1 MAAAA
6 SSTYNMHF
14 DRKITNLIVADNN
27 FHILFKSNEN
37 DPFRVTVMSLL
48 EDGGL
53 IDNNHFIH
61 DMWQHNWD
69 ANEAG
74 MNATIQHWIQHVAN
88 KKANNARRVNRI
100 KKEQETRIKKEQETR
115 IKNAAGPK
123 KDGGS
128 RKKRATRKRRAT
140 KSRKLRR

>member
-6 SSTYNMHF
+6 SSTYNMSF
-14 DRKITNLIVADNN
+14 ERKLTNLIVADNN

-53 IDNNHFIH
+53 IDNNDFIR

-74 MNATIQHWIQHVAN
+74 MHETIQLWIQHVAN

-100 KKEQETRIKKEQETR
+100 KKEQENRIKKAAGPR
-115 IKNAAGPK
+115 NAAGPK
-123 KDGGS
+123 NDGGS

>member
-6 SSTYNMHF
+6 SSTYNMSF
-14 DRKITNLIVADNN
+14 ERKITNLIAADNN
-27 FHILFKSNEN
+27 FYILFTSNEN

-48 EDGGL
+48 DDGGL
-53 IDNNHFIH
+53 IDNNEFIH

-69 ANEAG
+69 ANEAR
-74 MNATIQHWIQHVAN
+74 MNEIIQHWIQHVAN

-100 KKEQETRIKKEQETR
+100 KKEQEQRIKK
-115 IKNAAGPK
+115 AAGSK